1 MDAPRFYAARRK
13 GGNLQMKWELHAHTA
28 QSSHCGHVDAEDVV
42 AAYAGA
48 GYGGI
53 VITDHF
59 EPGNLDC
66 FPGSPRDRVRAWLGG
81 YERAKAAGD
90 RLGVHVLFGLEARLP
105 DCDNDYLIY
114 GATPEFV
121 LENPELHRLDLEGLH
136 ALCRRWGALLVQAHP
151 NRKNCHPVDAGLL
164 DGVEV
169 FNGNP
174 RHDSHN
180 ALTLAFAQAHPH
192 LIRTSGSDYHQPQ
205 DLARGGIVADA
216 ESRESLIQC
225 LREGRFERIETAD

>member
-1 MDAPRFYAARRK
+1 M
-13 GGNLQMKWELHAHTA
+13 
-28 QSSHCGHVDAEDVV
+28 
-42 AAYAGA
+42 
-48 GYGGI
+48 
-53 VITDHF
+53 
-59 EPGNLDC
+59 
-66 FPGSPRDRVRAWLGG
+66 
-81 YERAKAAGD
+81 
-90 RLGVHVLFGLEARLP
+90 
-105 DCDNDYLIY
+105 
-114 GATPEFV
+114 
-121 LENPELHRLDLEGLH
+121 HRLDLAGLH